1 MAARVLIAAISLLA
15 PLAHCITPEQML
27 SAPRRSSAVTN
38 ADGEWAVFSSSA
50 YSFDEHSSTTEWY
63 LMNVSSGNIT
73 KLPFEDEVSE
83 MVWVGE
89 TNTSVLYVNANKD
102 GGTPGGIT
110 LWTADLSDSSP
121 NGYFSLCNTLLGS
134 IC

>member
-1 MAARVLIAAISLLA
+1 
-15 PLAHCITPEQML
+15 ML

-38 ADGEWAVFSSSA
+38 ANGKWAVFSSSA
-50 YSFDEHSSTTEWY
+50 YSFDQHASTTAWY
-63 LMNVSSGNIT
+63 LMRVSSGEIT

-110 LWTADLSDSSP
+110 LWTADLADSEP
-121 NGYFSLCNTLLGS
+121 KGYVEIYRFRNLRMLKMM
-134 IC
+134 

>member
-1 MAARVLIAAISLLA
+1 MAAQFLIAAITLLV
-15 PLAHCITPEQML
+15 PLVQCITPEQML

-38 ADGEWAVFSSSA
+38 ANGEWAVFSSSA
-50 YSFDEHSSTTEWY
+50 YSFEEHSSATEWY
-63 LMNVSSGNIT
+63 LMRVSSGEIT

-89 TNTSVLYVNANKD
+89 TYTSVLYVNANKD

-110 LWTADLSDSSP
+110 LWTADLADSSP
-121 NGYFSLCNTLLGS
+121 KGYFNLCNT
-134 IC
+134 